1 MDGQKEEA
9 SRVMS
14 NAEQRLQ
21 HTYAAMEDDELLDL
35 VRAKSELT
43 ELALKAAEAEMKVR
57 GLAMPEDE
65 LSAQSG
71 ESEPQL
77 KSEPPLHN
85 AEDDVALV
93 ELMTFQIATDAKTAL
108 DALDDQGIAVRMEPA
123 MRRLTEDGP
132 KIKTN
137 WLTIF
142 VERSRHEDAVRVL
155 RERMGLFP
163 LLAVQGAEHDQ
174 GDAGDEDEA
183 LFPVGEFELLADAEI
198 AQTALANAGIWFK
211 VDTGTEDDPSHE
223 AAAWDGASIMV
234 RLDDLEAALQIV
246 EAAFQ
251 ES

>member
-9 SRVMS
+9 SRLMS

-21 HTYAAMEDDELLDL
+21 HTYAAMEDDELIDL

-65 LSAQSG
+65 LPAQSG

-77 KSEPPLHN
+77 HR

-174 GDAGDEDEA
+174 GDGGDEDEA

-211 VDTGTEDDPSHE
+211 VDTGTEDDPSHD
-223 AAAWDGASIMV
+223 AAAWNGASILV

>member
-1 MDGQKEEA
+1 
-9 SRVMS
+9 MS

-43 ELALKAAEAEMKVR
+43 EGALKAAEAEMNIR
-57 GLAMPEDE
+57 GLSMPEDE
-65 LSAQSG
+65 LPAQSG

-77 KSEPPLHN
+77 HS

-93 ELMTFQIATDAKTAL
+93 ELMTFQIATDAKIAL

-174 GDAGDEDEA
+174 GDVGDEDEA

-211 VDTGTEDDPSHE
+211 VDMGTEDDPSHE
-223 AAAWDGASIMV
+223 AAAWDGASILV
-234 RLDDLEAALQIV
+234 RLDDLETALQIV

>member
-1 MDGQKEEA
+1 
-9 SRVMS
+9 MS

-65 LSAQSG
+65 LSAKSG
-71 ESEPQL
+71 ESEPQ
-77 KSEPPLHN
+77 LHN
-85 AEDDVALV
+85 AEDDVALL

-211 VDTGTEDDPSHE
+211 VDTGTEDDRSHD
-223 AAAWDGASIMV
+223 AAAWDGASIQV